1 VVEDADRN
9 GREDVS
15 ELRYTVLDNLTL
27 RLLAYCHSSCHRK
40 CQHGVDIY

>member
-15 ELRYTVLDNLTL
+15 ELRFIVLDGLTL
-27 RLLAYCHSSCHRK
+27 RLLAFCYASIAC
-40 CQHGVDIY
+40 VDME